1 MQGDLSTSLRPAQLR
16 QPRGLGPHPGCC
28 VPGSGISSYASN
40 PARVGESL
48 QGCLEEALALIP
60 KAKHHETPM
69 FLGATAGMR
78 LLR

>member
-1 MQGDLSTSLRPAQLR
+1 MQGDLCTSLGPAQLR
-16 QPRGLGPHPGCC
+16 QPRGLGPHLGCC
-28 VPGSGISSYASN
+28 VPGPGISSYASD